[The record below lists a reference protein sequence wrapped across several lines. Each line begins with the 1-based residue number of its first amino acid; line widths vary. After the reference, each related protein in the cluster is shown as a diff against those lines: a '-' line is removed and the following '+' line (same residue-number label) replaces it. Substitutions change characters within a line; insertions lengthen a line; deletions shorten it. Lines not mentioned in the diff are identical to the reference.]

1 MKKKYELGV
10 KGINNY
16 PDKITVTVAL
26 EIGGISSLLLPD
38 VASWSD
44 SLTVCHEGAYLSFG
58 EFY

>member
-26 EIGGISSLLLPD
+26 EI
-38 VASWSD
+38 
-44 SLTVCHEGAYLSFG
+44 
-58 EFY
+58 